1 MASPT
6 YLSGLTTILLDFPD
20 TVGWTAFGG
29 GPPGMNAPE
38 TDYFIQGSNC
48 ISKNAFASA
57 TRGMIYDEGSGITV
71 PTGEAVWAWLTHHTP
86 GSIDPE
92 VGAPGGMQFLIG
104 SAAAAYN
111 CWDIRGGDTLLYG
124 ADWIC
129 AVVDPTVSADDV
141 EGSPGATLQFFG
153 ARWTLTG
160 GPTKGAPNGI
170 DAMRYGRDFT
180 CTNGETDDYASFDGA
195 AVWNDEITRRYG
207 QFQLKDGVYLMQGAF
222 IMGSSGTPVDFR
234 DSDRLIFIRRNEKV
248 ASTFNEFEVVNASS
262 NIEWENI
269 FIAALGT
276 VARGNFTTTDDAAVS
291 IVACTFQDMGTFN
304 FMSNAEVADC
314 IFRRCMAIT
323 FTSAANLSESD
334 VFNSQVAAGTSAVIW
349 NLNSDPDTKMTGMS
363 FLAGEDYANHAIEF
377 GANIPSEITLREMDF
392 EDYNAS
398 DGQSDSTLY
407 FADTSGEITVNLID
421 CEGDISYDS
430 AGCTVAWVIQPVPT
444 TITVRDISDL
454 GLIENARVL
463 VYPSDAAGDMNY
475 QTSVTSI
482 NRSGAT
488 ATVVQTAHGLATNDK
503 VYIEGANQ
511 PEYNGIHQITWISVN
526 SYSYTVSGAPDTPA
540 TGTLLETDVLIS
552 GLTNASGIATAT
564 RSFSAD
570 QNITGRVR
578 EGTAPDPNYKTS
590 PITGTVDKDI
600 GFAATI
606 FLVPD

>member
-71 PTGEAVWAWLTHHTP
+71 PAGEAVWAWLTHHTP

-92 VGAPGGMQFLIG
+92 VGTPGGMQFLIG

-124 ADWIC
+124 ADWVC

-141 EGSPGATLQFFG
+141 EGTPGATLQFFG

-180 CTNGETDDYASFDGA
+180 CTNGETDDYANFDGA

-207 QFQLKDGVYLMQGAF
+207 QFRFKAGTYLMQGAF
-222 IMGSSGTPVDFR
+222 IMGSAGTPVDFR
-234 DSDRLIFIRRNEKV
+234 DSNRIIFIRRNEKV
-248 ASTFNEFEVVNASS
+248 DQYFNEFEVVNASS

-269 FIAALGT
+269 LIAALGT
-276 VARGNFTTTDDAAVS
+276 VSRCNFTTTDNAAVS
-291 IVACTFQDMGTFN
+291 IDACTFQDMGTFN
-304 FMSNAEVADC
+304 FMSNATIADC
-314 IFRRCMAIT
+314 IFQRCMAIT
-323 FTSAANLSESD
+323 FTGAADLSDTD
-334 VFNSQVAAGTSAVIW
+334 VFNSQVAADASAVIW
-349 NLNSDPDTKMTGMS
+349 NLSSDPDTKMTGMS
-363 FLAGEDYANHAIEF
+363 FVAGDDYANHAIEF
-377 GANIPSEITLREMDF
+377 GVNIPSEITLTELDF
-392 EDYNAS
+392 EDYNVA
-398 DGQSDSTLY
+398 DDQDDSTLY
-407 FADTSGEITVNLID
+407 FADTGGTITVNLIE
-421 CEGDISYDS
+421 CAGDISYKS
-430 AGCTVAWVIQPVPT
+430 AGCTVDFVINPVDT
-444 TITVRDISDL
+444 TINVKDISTL
-454 GLIENARVL
+454 ANISGARVL
-463 VYPSDAAGDMNY
+463 VYPLNATGPMNY
-475 QTSVTSI
+475 QVSVTSI
-482 NRSGAT
+482 NRSGST

-503 VYIEGANQ
+503 VYIEGADQ
-511 PEYNGIHQITWISVN
+511 PEYNGIHQIIVTGAN
-526 SYSYTVSGAPDTPA
+526 GYTYTVSGTPDTPA
-540 TGTLLETDVLIS
+540 TGTIVETDVLIS
-552 GLTNASGIATAT
+552 TTTDGSGNATANK
-564 RSFSAD
+564 SFSSD
-570 QNITGRVR
+570 QPITGRVR
-578 EGTAPDPNYKTS
+578 EGTTPVPNYKTS
-590 PITGTVDKDI
+590 PITGTVDKDA
-600 GFAATI
+600 GFATTI